1 LNNKRKQAHPSNC
14 VLAATETI
22 TVKIVQVESLH
33 VLQIVSFCRYNK
45 NHRKMA
51 ATIKVYNTKHDATIT
66 STFLIHLYMLL
77 VVEAF

>member
-1 LNNKRKQAHPSNC
+1 
-14 VLAATETI
+14 
-22 TVKIVQVESLH
+22 
-33 VLQIVSFCRYNK
+33 
-45 NHRKMA
+45 MA